1 MVSDAG
7 PFSVLATL
15 RPSRRRIQQCKFVRP
30 GPAENLCVQLQRLQ
44 KSLRFFTVRR
54 QPKPRRWPQQDLR
67 GNASGGVRHR
77 VLRNRRQRQKSRAS
91 QHEKMFFF
99 ILLLPTNAV
108 SCLAGR
114 RAAGLPT
121 AGRRQHPKRVQTRDS
136 GRRSGATGNWRLH
149 FRHDCSRRAR
159 KPRITPASCLCFSM
173 EPANPRRWSG
183 PPPA

>member
-91 QHEKMFFF
+91 QHEKMFFSYCSS
-99 ILLLPTNAV
+99 LPMPFHV
-108 SCLAGR
+108 SQGVAQQGFR
-114 RAAGLPT
+114 PPDADSIQSVFKHATPVASQGQQETGGSTFDMIVAA
-121 AGRRQHPKRVQTRDS
+121 
-136 GRRSGATGNWRLH
+136 
-149 FRHDCSRRAR
+149 
-159 KPRITPASCLCFSM
+159 
-173 EPANPRRWSG
+173 EPENQE
-183 PPPA
+183 